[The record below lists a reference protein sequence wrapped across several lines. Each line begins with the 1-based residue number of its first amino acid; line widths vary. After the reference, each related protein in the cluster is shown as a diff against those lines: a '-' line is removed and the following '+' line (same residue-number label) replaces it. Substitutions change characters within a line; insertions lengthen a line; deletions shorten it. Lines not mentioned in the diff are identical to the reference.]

1 MLLPLEEIV
10 QEVAHQEVDQLALE
24 IQQVQEETSCW
35 IQKMHKQL
43 TLKATNF

>member
-1 MLLPLEEIV
+1 MQQPLEEIV
-10 QEVAHQEVDQLALE
+10 LEVNHQEVDQLAPE

-35 IQKMHKQL
+35 IQKLHKQL

>member
-1 MLLPLEEIV
+1 MQQPLVEIV
-10 QEVAHQEVDQLALE
+10 LEVTHQEVDQLAPE
-24 IQQVQEETSCW
+24 IQQVQEETNYW